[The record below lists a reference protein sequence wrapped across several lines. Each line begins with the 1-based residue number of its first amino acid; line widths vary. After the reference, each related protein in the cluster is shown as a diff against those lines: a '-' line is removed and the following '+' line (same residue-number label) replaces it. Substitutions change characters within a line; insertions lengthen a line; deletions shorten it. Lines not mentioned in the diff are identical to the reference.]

1 MISSAFQLNFRRR
14 NALVRALFPL
24 GFLAAGAAISEAGQ
38 PGKLAEELWWN
49 ISGGTVA
56 SLTSNPRFF
65 LPADYVGWISGV
77 EPQRNR
83 ANQFGRRLR
92 GLITAPATGNYV
104 FWVSGDDSCEFWLS
118 TDDSITHKR
127 KIAYADS
134 YTAFQQYNKYPSQQS
149 VSIPLVQGQRY
160 YLEALQVEAGG
171 DDHLSLF
178 WQTPSGV
185 FQVIPA
191 SAIESYEANS
201 GAYGSSNTIEGGGAT
216 FVFGSDNSAVNQYS
230 GLIAGGGNRVWA
242 PLSGP
247 GDSNVLLGSGNTIN
261 PVPAQAGLDILGSI
275 LIGVDNS
282 TSQTQSWAVG
292 LGNIGQTNTVTLGTY
307 NATVPN
313 AALIVGTGTSAE
325 NRTNGLVVLRDGTV
339 QIPSGALQVGSESVV
354 TPTSIQSQMGSYL
367 NTNGYV
373 KNYTG
378 EEGYGVSDEALLAIG
393 YRADA
398 SGYDAIA
405 LGERSQAWGEYS
417 MSFGNR
423 SGAYDWGST
432 AIGSDAYAGNGDCA
446 TAIGSPCMAWGN
458 DATAIGSN
466 SYAPA
471 DGATAIGYGA
481 IARQEA
487 VAIGVWAYAS
497 GDNSTAIGSAANAFS
512 FNEVA
517 VGGFNQSANTGNRE
531 VWVATEQ
538 QFSIGNGTG
547 NYARSNAITT
557 LKNGRTA
564 LTNKYWSAAAPT
576 AVPTNATEASNG
588 EALSVE
594 GHAVIKGNTT
604 LKGNT
609 VLEGKVILAQ
619 PQGDISMGIY
629 Q

>member
-1 MISSAFQLNFRRR
+1 VRYEARTHMIPSAFQLNFRRR

-56 SLTSNPRFF
+56 NLTSNPRFF
-65 LPADYVGWISGV
+65 QPADYVGWISGV

-104 FWVSGDDSCEFWLS
+104 FWVSGDDGCEFWLS

-127 KIAYADS
+127 KIAYVDG

-160 YLEALQVEAGG
+160 YLEALQVDGGG

-216 FVFGSDNSAVNQYS
+216 FIFGSDNSAVNQYS

-261 PVPAQAGLDILGSI
+261 PVPAQAGLDVLGSI

-313 AALIVGTGTSAE
+313 AALIVGTGTSDTS
-325 NRTNGLVVLRDGTV
+325 RSNGLVVLRDGTV
-339 QIPSGALQVGSESVV
+339 QIPSGALQVGGESLPTTTSV
-354 TPTSIQSQMGSYL
+354 TSQISSYL
-367 NTNGYV
+367 NENGYL
-373 KNYTG
+373 KNFSDPAAPW
-378 EEGYGVSDEALLAIG
+378 YGASYGALMAMG
-393 YRADA
+393 DSAFA
-398 SGYDAIA
+398 SG
-405 LGERSQAWGEYS
+405 
-417 MSFGNR
+417 
-423 SGAYDWGST
+423 
-432 AIGSDAYAGNGDCA
+432 
-446 TAIGSPCMAWGN
+446 
-458 DATAIGSN
+458 
-466 SYAPA
+466 
-471 DGATAIGYGA
+471 DG
-481 IARQEA
+481 A
-487 VAIGVWAYAS
+487 VAIGYSTYARS
-497 GDNSTAIGSAANAFS
+497 NSVAIGDGNWADGDHSSAIGGRGNAAN
-512 FNEVA
+512 
-517 VGGFNQSANTGNRE
+517 GFCSYALGAASYVSSNQSLAWGYYAGTMYDY
-531 VWVATEQ
+531 
-538 QFSIGNGTG
+538 SIALGSKNLGSNMDLLVEGWQEDAVLFELGNGTPG
-547 NYARSNAITT
+547 GMWSDYDSNRLGLSNAITT
-557 LKNGRTA
+557 LKNGQTT
-564 LTNKYWSAAAPT
+564 LTNKAWLNREQSVSAT
-576 AVPTNATEASNG
+576 ADPSPDDTDSSG
-588 EALSVE
+588 EALVVE
-594 GHAVIKGNTT
+594 GHTR
-604 LKGNT
+604 LK
-609 VLEGKVILAQ
+609 GKVIIEQ

-629 Q
+629 E